1 MRVRS
6 RNLQELVAQ
15 AKDYLSRNTN
25 ARVRLAEVA
34 RALGV
39 SPAILAPA
47 FRSVEN
53 ISFYQYA
60 LGLRLQRAAA
70 LLGTSQ
76 DLATLAMDLGFASHS
91 HFSTAFLRWAGTT
104 PSAFRARVR
113 DDPTGAQSLASPHQ
127 SAAEAMAT
135 TALSC
140 DS

>member
-1 MRVRS
+1 MRVRT
-6 RNLQELVAQ
+6 RNTKELVAR
-15 AKDYLSRNTN
+15 AKDFLSRNTSV
-25 ARVRLAEVA
+25 RVRLADVA

-47 FRSVEN
+47 FRNVEK

-60 LGLRLQRAAA
+60 LGLRLRRAAA
-70 LLGTSQ
+70 LLGTSR
-76 DLATLAMDLGFASHS
+76 DLATLAVDLGFASHS
-91 HFSTAFLRWAGTT
+91 HFSTAFLRWAGST

-113 DDPTGAQSLASPHQ
+113 ADETV
-127 SAAEAMAT
+127 AT

>member
-1 MRVRS
+1 MRVRT
-6 RNLQELVAQ
+6 RNTTELVAR
-15 AKDYLSRNTN
+15 AKDFLSRNTSV
-25 ARVRLAEVA
+25 RVRLADVA

-47 FRSVEN
+47 FRSVEK

-60 LGLRLQRAAA
+60 LGLRLRRAAA
-70 LLGTSQ
+70 LLGTSR
-76 DLATLAMDLGFASHS
+76 DLATLAVDLGFASHS
-91 HFSTAFLRWAGTT
+91 HFSTAFLRWAGST

-113 DDPTGAQSLASPHQ
+113 AD
-127 SAAEAMAT
+127 EAVAT